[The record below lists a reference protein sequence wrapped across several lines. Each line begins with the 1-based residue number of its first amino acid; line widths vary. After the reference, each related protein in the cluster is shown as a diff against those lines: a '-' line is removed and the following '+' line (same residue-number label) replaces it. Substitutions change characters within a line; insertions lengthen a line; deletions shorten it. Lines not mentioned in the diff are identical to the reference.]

1 MNDRQKKF
9 ADLII
14 MGRPASRAYKEAGY
28 SATGNGAE
36 VNGHKLLKNPE
47 IKAYIEAAKERA
59 AEAAEIERA
68 ECVKFLADVIRTPI
82 GQIDENHPLCQEVT
96 YNVDGSRKVKM
107 PAKLGAIQELAK
119 FMGWNQP
126 EKVEVE
132 AGDTLRDL
140 LIEIRARNG
149 ESEIA

>member
-14 MGRPASRAYKEAGY
+14 MGRPASCAYKEAGY

-47 IKAYIEAAKERA
+47 IKAYIETAKERA
-59 AEAAEIERA
+59 AEAAEIER
-68 ECVKFLADVIRTPI
+68 EDIVKFYADVIR
-82 GQIDENHPLCQEVT
+82 GSDET
-96 YNVDGSRKVKM
+96 RD
-107 PAKLGAIQELAK
+107 KLTAARDLAK
-119 FMGWNQP
+119 MMGWNEP
-126 EKVEVE
+126 EKINVQS
-132 AGDTLRDL
+132 DTLRDL

-149 ESEIA
+149 EGGAE

>member
-14 MGRPASRAYKEAGY
+14 MGKPASRAYKEAGY

-47 IKAYIEAAKERA
+47 IKAYIETAKERA
-59 AEAAEIERA
+59 AEAAEIER
-68 ECVKFLADVIRTPI
+68 EDIVKFYADVIR
-82 GQIDENHPLCQEVT
+82 GGDET
-96 YNVDGSRKVKM
+96 RD
-107 PAKLGAIQELAK
+107 KLTAARDLAK
-119 FMGWNQP
+119 MMGWNEP
-126 EKVEVE
+126 EKINVQS
-132 AGDTLRDL
+132 DTLRDL

-149 ESEIA
+149 EGGAE

>member
-14 MGRPASRAYKEAGY
+14 MGRPASRAYREAGY

-59 AEAAEIERA
+59 AEAAEIEREDIVRFYA
-68 ECVKFLADVIRTPI
+68 NVIR
-82 GQIDENHPLCQEVT
+82 GRDET
-96 YNVDGSRKVKM
+96 RD
-107 PAKLGAIQELAK
+107 KLTAARDLAK
-119 FMGWNQP
+119 MMGWNEP
-126 EKVEVE
+126 EKINVQS
-132 AGDTLRDL
+132 DTLRDL

-149 ESEIA
+149 ESEISEP